1 MAHITPTLDSVFS
14 DRSDSASWSKLKDRH
29 PISQLR
35 SEFWGKN
42 IEEEAKQWRKSH
54 STVKVDRT
62 NDIGPECYGLDL
74 GIIKF
79 KSSKLW
85 VRQDYIRIYDY
96 CSKRHEEGPSSATEM
111 ARSVVITGQP
121 GICVFLSSDCQ
132 NMNEGNGS
140 IQRRSIVKKRM
151 L

>member
-1 MAHITPTLDSVFS
+1 MLTLGLVVRIDSN
-14 DRSDSASWSKLKDRH
+14 ASEGDPGGGIFAGEMWNDV
-29 PISQLR
+29 
-35 SEFWGKN
+35 
-42 IEEEAKQWRKSH
+42 KSH
-54 STVKVDRT
+54 HTARRKPT
-62 NDIGPECYGLDL
+62 AL
-74 GIIKF
+74 GGTWITADCSAETSF
-79 KSSKLW
+79 KSERGLSS
-85 VRQDYIRIYDY
+85 IYDY